1 VLPAR
6 TSPSEV
12 IDVAMAPRRLGR
24 ALVPTLL
31 MAPTGLILLVM
42 IVGPL
47 LAVAAYSV
55 FDQAPPGAHLT
66 WAQWAT
72 ALSFQQVYLGLV
84 VRSLG
89 LAALVTVLTVAAAY
103 PMAYALA
110 LVVRRNQMTWLALVM
125 VPFLTSSLLLI
136 YSFIVLFQPGGPV
149 MAPLAALH
157 LVAPGASIV
166 YTPYAVVLVLLY
178 EYVPYMVLTLYT
190 SLEQIDRSL
199 LDAARSLGAGRRTLF
214 WRVLLPL
221 SAPGL
226 AVGAVLVFPPVA
238 GAFVEP
244 EILGG
249 PNAFF
254 IGNAIQNQ
262 IVQVY
267 DWPLAACLSLLLLF
281 AVLVCLGAL
290 QAAVAAGRL
299 IGARRSKAAGGA
311 MPAVAEAAS

>member
-1 VLPAR
+1 VIEVVL
-6 TSPSEV
+6 
-12 IDVAMAPRRLGR
+12 APRRLGR
-24 ALVPTLL
+24 AFIPALL
-31 MAPTGLILLVM
+31 MAPTGLLLLVM
-42 IVGPL
+42 IFGPL
-47 LAVAAYSV
+47 VAVAAYSL
-55 FDQAPPGAHLT
+55 FDQAPPGAHFT
-66 WAQWAT
+66 WAQWET

-84 VRSLG
+84 LRSLG
-89 LAALVTVLTVAAAY
+89 LAALVTVLTIAAAY

-110 LVVRRNQMTWLALVM
+110 LVLRRNQMTWLALVM

-157 LVAPGASIV
+157 LVARGATIV
-166 YTPYAVVLVLLY
+166 YTPYAMILVLLY

-190 SLEQIDRSL
+190 SLEQVDRSL

-214 WRVLLPL
+214 VRILLPL

-249 PNAFF
+249 PSAFF

-281 AVLVCLGAL
+281 AVLACLGLL
-290 QAAVAAGRL
+290 QAAVAAARAL
-299 IGARRSKAAGGA
+299 GARRFRTTGGA
-311 MPAVAEAAS
+311 TPTVAEAAS